1 MYLTA
6 ETIDDLL
13 RKVYGRLLRKRGS
26 GEINPTKGPA
36 TEINGALLVLKKPR
50 ARLSQSERKNTL
62 FSCLGEFLWYLAGSD
77 KLDFIQYY
85 ISRYK
90 DYSDDGQTVFGAY
103 GPRLFGPT
111 SGTDQVN
118 NVIQTLRANEH
129 SRRAVIQ
136 LFHGDD
142 LAANLVTRREDLP
155 CTCTLQFTIRN
166 NRQLNAMV
174 MMRSNDAFLGLPHDI
189 FAFTMLQELI
199 ARSLGVEVGQ
209 YKHAVGS
216 LHLYANNTQAVNAY
230 LAEGFQESVS
240 MPEMPAGDP
249 WPAVKRL
256 LRAEQTIRQGK
267 QPNLDGLDPYWAD
280 LIRLL
285 QVFRYS
291 RDGARQAQRN
301 KVDGIKDEMTTGVYD
316 IHILKRQL
324 RAPVAAPMEEQLLFD
339 TAELDAQ
346 QPASGNSN
354 QR

>member
-36 TEINGALLVLKKPR
+36 TEINGALLLLKNPR

-77 KLDFIQYY
+77 KLPFIRYY

-90 DYSDDGQTVFGAY
+90 DFSDDGTTVFGAY

-111 SGTDQVN
+111 SGTDQVQ
-118 NVIQTLRANEH
+118 NVIRTLRASEP

-142 LAANLVTRREDLP
+142 LAANLVCRREDLP
-155 CTCTLQFTIRN
+155 CTCALQFTIRN
-166 NRQLNAMV
+166 HQLHAMV
-174 MMRSNDAFLGLPHDI
+174 MMRSNDAFMGLPHDI

-209 YKHAVGS
+209 YRHAVGS
-216 LHLYANNTQAVNAY
+216 LHLYTPNTQAVHDY

-240 MPEMPAGDP
+240 MPPMPTGDP

-256 LRAEQTIRQGK
+256 LKAESAVRRGK
-267 QPNLDGLDPYWAD
+267 QPVFDNLDPYWAD
-280 LIRLL
+280 LVRLL

-291 RDGARQAQRN
+291 RDRARPEER
-301 KVDGIKDEMTTGVYD
+301 DLLDDIKEQMTTDVYD
-316 IHILKRQL
+316 VHILKRTL
-324 RAPVAAPMEEQLLFD
+324 RTPVAVQTEEQLLFD
-339 TAELDAQ
+339 TAELDAR
-346 QPASGNSN
+346 QPASNNSN